1 MVLGTQVPAGGLGTP
16 WWSAAAWSVVV
27 KEALML
33 STRGVSV
40 WSLGLDS
47 WLETW
52 KLQTGFPQF
61 LCKCLWQ
68 RRREAGF
75 GGLQIPWEPS
85 FFRKH
90 LSGGMGVI

>member
-40 WSLGLDS
+40 WSLCLDS

-61 LCKCLWQ
+61 SINV
-68 RRREAGF
+68 F
-75 GGLQIPWEPS
+75 GSAEEKLALVAFKSPGSLPS
-85 FFRKH
+85 
-90 LSGGMGVI
+90 SESTSPGEWG

>member
-1 MVLGTQVPAGGLGTP
+1 MGTQVPAGDLGTP

-47 WLETW
+47 WLEMW
-52 KLQTGFPQF
+52 KLHQAPHSF
-61 LCKCLWQ
+61 CVNV
-68 RRREAGF
+68 F
-75 GGLQIPWEPS
+75 GSAEEKLALVAFKSPGSLPS
-85 FFRKH
+85 
-90 LSGGMGVI
+90 SESTSPGEWG